1 MFYMYEK
8 GVLHT
13 NIILKNTRVL
23 IKTRHPT
30 ITLNVYL

>member
-8 GVLHT
+8 GVIHT
-13 NIILKNTRVL
+13 NILKNTRVL
-23 IKTRHPT
+23 IKTHHPT